1 MNAPVVRISSIEIKN
16 IKSVEY
22 GKIDLSKKTQLPP
35 VAEKKTEDREIVKQ
49 EEAAYHEYV
58 ESKKEEAKKPSI
70 SSVDASSQAAMVK
83 DLFGGKFIN

>member
-1 MNAPVVRISSIEIKN
+1 M
-16 IKSVEY
+16 
-22 GKIDLSKKTQLPP
+22 
-35 VAEKKTEDREIVKQ
+35 AEKKTEDREIVKQ

-58 ESKKEEAKKPSI
+58 ESKKEESKKPSI